1 MELKRRNIYSEKIHR
16 YLNKGLII
24 VLTGQRR
31 VGKSYILRQIAMD
44 LSDSNVVYID
54 KENRQYGSIRNAD
67 DLEKYLEGRLSNSQ
81 DNYLLIDEVQEIQG
95 WEKILRS
102 LNGIESCQIIITGSN
117 ASMLSSELSTMLSG
131 RYVEIHIHSLCYPEF
146 IEFHGLA
153 KGQDSLLSYL
163 KWGGLPHLYKLG
175 LENEELIMTYLT
187 DVSSTIVFKDVVTHS
202 NIRNVTFM
210 ENLIAFIGDNV
221 GKNFSATSI
230 SNYMKSQK
238 DNVSTSVV
246 LNYIS
251 ALCDAFIIRKVSR
264 YDIHGK
270 KILETNEKYY
280 FEDLGLRYILS
291 STTSNLSVVI
301 EKLLE
306 NVVYLHLVR
315 KNYKVYIGTFRK
327 AEIDFVCE
335 RNGKKMYIQV
345 AYILQ
350 NEDTVKREFGNLN
363 DIDDSAEKYVVSLD
377 PVFGNSTMGTVR
389 HIPLVDFL
397 MDFE

>member
-1 MELKRRNIYSEKIHR
+1 
-16 YLNKGLII
+16 
-24 VLTGQRR
+24 
-31 VGKSYILRQIAMD
+31 
-44 LSDSNVVYID
+44 
-54 KENRQYGSIRNAD
+54 
-67 DLEKYLEGRLSNSQ
+67 
-81 DNYLLIDEVQEIQG
+81 
-95 WEKILRS
+95 
-102 LNGIESCQIIITGSN
+102 
-117 ASMLSSELSTMLSG
+117 MLSSELSTMLSG

-146 IEFHGLA
+146 LEFHGLA
-153 KGQDSLLSYL
+153 KGQESLLSYL
-163 KWGGLPHLYKLG
+163 KWGGLPHMYKLG
-175 LENEELIMTYLT
+175 LENEDLLMNYLT

-202 NIRNVTFM
+202 NIRNVRFM

-230 SNYMKSQK
+230 SNYMKAQK
-238 DNVSTSVV
+238 ENVSTSVV

-251 ALCDAFIIRKVSR
+251 ALCDAYIIRKVPR
-264 YDIHGK
+264 FDIHGK

-291 STTSNLSVVI
+291 SSNSNLSIVI

-306 NVVYLHLVR
+306 NVVYLHLIR
-315 KNYKVYIGTFRK
+315 KGYKVYIGTFRK

-335 RNGKKMYIQV
+335 RNGRKVYIQV

-350 NEDTVKREFGNLN
+350 NEDTIKREFGNLN

-377 PVFGNSTMGTVR
+377 PMFGNSTRGAVR

-397 MDFE
+397 LNFD